1 MSKCNCTAVG
11 LHGVRE
17 RDPVAS
23 LTLPCVADPLVLL
36 RASEIQVGPLL
47 LLGFLQCFVPSAN
60 DTHLT

>member
-1 MSKCNCTAVG
+1 MSVCNCTAVG

-23 LTLPCVADPLVLL
+23 LTLLCAADPFVLL
-36 RASEIQVGPLL
+36 RASEFQVGPLL
-47 LLGFLQCFVPSAN
+47 LLGFLHFFVPSAN